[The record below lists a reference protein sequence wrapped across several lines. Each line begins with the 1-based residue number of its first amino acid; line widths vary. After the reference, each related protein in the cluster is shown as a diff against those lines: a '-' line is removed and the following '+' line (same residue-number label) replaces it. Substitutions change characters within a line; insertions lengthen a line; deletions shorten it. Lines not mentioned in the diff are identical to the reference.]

1 MHTFTALYDRQAD
14 AEAVQSELERLGIV
28 DIDHGLHGGETAAY
42 EDDASGPWA
51 GGRGV
56 APPEAD
62 RHIYKEATKR
72 GGFLLTVNVDDAQ
85 ADRVHQ
91 FLENSNAVDIEE
103 RERAMKASGFVP
115 PAPTA
120 APARVADD
128 EPIEVVEERLKVGQ
142 RQVDRG
148 GVRVRTYVAEAPVSE
163 TVSLREEHVDIERRP
178 VNERVADAEAL
189 FQERDIELD
198 ETAEEV
204 VIGKEARVVG
214 EVGLRRDV
222 EERTETVRDTV
233 RHTEVEVE
241 RIEPGVRLPPARR

>member
-14 AEAVQSELERLGIV
+14 AEAVQAELERLGIV

-42 EDDASGPWA
+42 EDDAAGPWA

-62 RHIYKEATKR
+62 RHIYKEATRR
-72 GGFLLTVNVDDAQ
+72 GGFLLTVNVDDAE

-91 FLENSNAVDIEE
+91 FLENSSAVDIEE

-120 APARVADD
+120 APSRTVGDD
-128 EPIEVVEERLKVGQ
+128 APIEVVEERLNVGK

-148 GVRVRTYVAEAPVSE
+148 GIRVRTYVAETPVSE
-163 TVSLREEHVDIERRP
+163 QVSLREEHVEVERRP

-189 FQERDIELD
+189 FQERDIALD

-204 VIGKEARVVG
+204 VVGKEARVVG
-214 EVGLRRDV
+214 EVGLRKDV
-222 EERTETVRDTV
+222 EQRTETVRDTV
-233 RHTEVEVE
+233 RHTEVELE
-241 RIEPGVRLPPARR
+241 RIEPAPIPPVRR